1 MLCQIVFVYRFNK
14 KLFLKQWNTVMLPSS
29 ILQASVFIDIKIKLS
44 GVVAYSNPFLSCYFL
59 IVISEKSF
67 LRIVNTITLFSL
79 HLFGAFIFM

>member
-1 MLCQIVFVYRFNK
+1 
-14 KLFLKQWNTVMLPSS
+14 MLPSS

-44 GVVAYSNPFLSCYFL
+44 GVVAYSNHFLSCYFL
-59 IVISEKSF
+59 IVISF